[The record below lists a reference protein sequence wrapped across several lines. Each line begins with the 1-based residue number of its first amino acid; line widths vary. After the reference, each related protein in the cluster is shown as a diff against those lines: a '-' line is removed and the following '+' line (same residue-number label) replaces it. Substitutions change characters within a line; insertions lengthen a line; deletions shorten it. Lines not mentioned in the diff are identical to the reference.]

1 MHPFLYF
8 AYILFQTI
16 ISTVI
21 GACPELFTVNEHCF
35 NYIVALLDIITVLPV
50 VFKRTKILLSSNRRT
65 IGITMQRNWSCI
77 SELMFLPFW
86 SCLNP
91 GRSLLVSVHPA
102 EEVMVRGKLAS
113 WMWGGEGSH
122 SSGGGLG
129 TVVQVRSP
137 LRGKG
142 KSSHVS

>member
-1 MHPFLYF
+1 M
-8 AYILFQTI
+8 
-16 ISTVI
+16 
-21 GACPELFTVNEHCF
+21 
-35 NYIVALLDIITVLPV
+35 
-50 VFKRTKILLSSNRRT
+50 
-65 IGITMQRNWSCI
+65 
-77 SELMFLPFW
+77 
-86 SCLNP
+86 NP
-91 GRSLLVSVHPA
+91 GRSLLVSVLPA

-122 SSGGGLG
+122 TSGGGLG